1 MLLLAILLLLFF
13 SGLLYLQQ
21 PSMIFFPSRALEA
34 SPADW
39 GLTFEEVSLITTDRV
54 QLHGWYLP
62 HQGSRHTL
70 LFLHG
75 NAGNISHRG
84 DSVQIFHRLGM
95 NVLIFDYRGY
105 GQSEG
110 NPTEEGLY
118 RDARTAWKYLL
129 EQRGFTAKD
138 IVVFGRSL
146 GGTVAARL
154 ASEVHPAGLI
164 LESSFSSARALA
176 NRLLPLVSRLTPLR
190 FDFNAAAALAK
201 VNCPVLVAHS
211 QDDEIIPYALGEKL
225 YEAANPPKRFLS
237 LHGDHNTG
245 FILSQPGYEQ
255 GIADFL
261 SSLVYPTR
269 ENVGHMAPVI

>member
-269 ENVGHMAPVI
+269 ENVEHMAPVI